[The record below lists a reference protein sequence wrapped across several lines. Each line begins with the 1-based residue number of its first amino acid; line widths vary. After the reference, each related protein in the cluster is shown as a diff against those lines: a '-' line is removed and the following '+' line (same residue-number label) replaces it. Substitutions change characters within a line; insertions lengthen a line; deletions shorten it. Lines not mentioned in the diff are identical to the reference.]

1 VEKKAVHIK
10 RSFGFLCKS
19 CLVFCIFFQTVV
31 SAASGKGVA
40 AAASDEFSDWLK
52 DFQQEVLVAG
62 ISRQTVDEA
71 LNGLS
76 PIAKV
81 VALDRNQPEFKLT
94 LDTYLSRFVS
104 AARIENGK
112 QLLQDNRVLLEKIHH
127 QYGVQPCFLVALWGI
142 ETNFGQI
149 TGDFPIIPALV
160 TLVYDGRRRDFF
172 KRECLAALRL
182 VDDGVLQLT
191 QMKGSW
197 AGAMGELQF
206 LPSVFARYAVDFNR
220 NGRIDVWQE
229 RGDIFAS
236 GANYLRASGWRKD
249 QAWGVEIALPSG
261 INKELLGLSN
271 PQEVKAWQDL
281 GIRQLDGR
289 PLPHVLAPAA
299 IIQPDGAAGR
309 SFLVFPNYQVLL
321 IWNRSHYYAI
331 GVGMLADSLL
341 PGGKGG
347 N

>member
-1 VEKKAVHIK
+1 MKP
-10 RSFGFLCKS
+10 SFGFLYKF

-31 SAASGKGVA
+31 SVAPGDGVA
-40 AAASDEFSDWLK
+40 AATPDEFSEWLK
-52 DFQQEVLVAG
+52 DFQQEALVAG

-71 LNGLS
+71 LTGIT
-76 PIAKV
+76 PIVKV
-81 VALDRNQPEFKLT
+81 IDLDRNQPEFKLT
-94 LDTYLSRFVS
+94 LDAYLARVVS
-104 AARIENGK
+104 AVRVEKGR
-112 QLLQDNRVLLEKIHH
+112 QLLQDNRVLLDEIHN

-142 ETNFGQI
+142 ETNFGRT

-182 VDDGVLQLT
+182 VDDGVLQLS

-197 AGAMGELQF
+197 AGAIGELQF
-206 LPSVFARYAVDFNR
+206 LPSVFARYGVDYNG

-236 GANYLRASGWRKD
+236 GANYLRSSGWQKD
-249 QAWGVEIALPSG
+249 QGWGVEITVPQDIGRESLGQSQVKDVDTWRALG
-261 INKELLGLSN
+261 
-271 PQEVKAWQDL
+271 V
-281 GIRQLDGR
+281 RRLDGR
-289 PLPHVLAPAA
+289 PLPHVLAPGV
-299 IIQPDGAAGR
+299 IIQPDGATGR

-331 GVGMLADSLL
+331 GVGVLADSLL
-341 PGGKGG
+341 PGEKGG

>member
-1 VEKKAVHIK
+1 MK

-19 CLVFCIFFQTVV
+19 CLFFCIFFQTAV
-31 SAASGKGVA
+31 SVASGNGVA
-40 AAASDEFSDWLK
+40 AATPEPFSMWLK
-52 DFQQEVLVAG
+52 DFHKEAIAAG

-71 LNGLS
+71 FTGLT

-81 VALDRNQPEFKLT
+81 IALDRNQPEFKLT
-94 LDTYLSRFVS
+94 LDAYLARVVS
-104 AARIENGK
+104 AARIKKGR
-112 QLLQDNRVLLEKIHH
+112 QLLQDNLVLLEEIHR
-127 QYGVQPCFLVALWGI
+127 QYGVQPRFLVALWGI
-142 ETNFGQI
+142 ETNFGLT
-149 TGDFPIIPALV
+149 TGEFPIIPALV

-182 VDDGVLQLT
+182 VDDGVLQPT

-206 LPSVFARYAVDFNR
+206 LPSVFARYAVDY
-220 NGRIDVWQE
+220 NGNGQIDVWRE

-236 GANYLRASGWRKD
+236 GANYLRGSGWQQDQGWGIEITLPPDIGREPLGQSQVKD
-249 QAWGVEIALPSG
+249 IDTWQALGV
-261 INKELLGLSN
+261 
-271 PQEVKAWQDL
+271 
-281 GIRQLDGR
+281 RRLDGR
-289 PLPHVLAPAA
+289 SLPHILAPAA

-331 GVGMLADSLL
+331 GVGMLADSFLVDKRKD
-341 PGGKGG
+341 GK
-347 N
+347 